1 MHTDLLQES
10 SVTLKIIIFEKVPCK
25 YYEFDRTFLVNWSL
39 SDSFYVTDSMSSSQI
54 SLHMK
59 HQRFNR

>member
-25 YYEFDRTFLVNWSL
+25 YYEFDRTFLIN
-39 SDSFYVTDSMSSSQI
+39 
-54 SLHMK
+54 
-59 HQRFNR
+59 